1 MQRSTK
7 FFSWIFT
14 VFANT
19 TNSNWLNLEY
29 KKLRYTICIS
39 ECTYQLCCTW
49 PEEWEPPFHTGWS
62 CLSGPPWEPGWSL
75 WWQCGTA
82 GVVVPRWRWDWLPHG
97 FQAAWTPGLGKLA
110 EPIFWQ
116 DKNNSSFHICY
127 IYHLASQHVI
137 SLASK
142 LHNVFKNWI
151 RLSLNFRS
159 SIVL

>member
-1 MQRSTK
+1 MQGFDNTSKYFGKTIILCNTLSFCK
-7 FFSWIFT
+7 DLPSFSLEYL

-82 GVVVPRWRWDWLPHG
+82 GVVVPRSRWDWLPHG
-97 FQAAWTPGLGKLA
+97 FQAAWIPGLGKLA

-116 DKNNSSFHICY
+116 DKNISSFQIYY
-127 IYHLASQHVI
+127 IPFSQSTRDFAS
-137 SLASK
+137 L
-142 LHNVFKNWI
+142 
-151 RLSLNFRS
+151 
-159 SIVL
+159 